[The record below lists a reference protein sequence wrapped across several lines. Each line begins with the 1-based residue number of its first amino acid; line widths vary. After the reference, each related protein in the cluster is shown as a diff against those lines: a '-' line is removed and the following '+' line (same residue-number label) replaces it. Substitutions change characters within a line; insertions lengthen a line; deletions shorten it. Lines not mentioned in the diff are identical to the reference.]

1 MVILDIDMGYG
12 QMIREMTL
20 SIWSFSVSIWDNL
33 SLWMGICGALH
44 PRPAARPAMRS
55 LLSSPSLPPAVVGVS
70 VVTAATASTV
80 KPALPP
86 AESLVAIE
94 VCVASPAAALT

>member
-1 MVILDIDMGYG
+1 
-12 QMIREMTL
+12 
-20 SIWSFSVSIWDNL
+20 
-33 SLWMGICGALH
+33 
-44 PRPAARPAMRS
+44 MRS